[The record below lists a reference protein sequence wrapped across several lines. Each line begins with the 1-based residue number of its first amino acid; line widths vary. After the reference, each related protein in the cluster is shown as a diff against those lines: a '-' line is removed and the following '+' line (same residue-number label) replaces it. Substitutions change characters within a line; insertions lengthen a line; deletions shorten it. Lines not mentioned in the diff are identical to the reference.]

1 MKKPIGILNVKNILL
16 CFIVTFYFSY
26 IHAQSFL
33 WSGYGRGQG
42 IVTSVASNEQGNCFL
57 TGWLTKDFTVHF
69 GPYTLMDP
77 TVTHPQLEQFLVKYS
92 HNGNLLWAKQTIDSG
107 VGGAQSGGSICP
119 DRFGNLYLA
128 SNFTDTLIIGT
139 YTVVNTRELDSY
151 VAKYDPL
158 GNVKWVTHS
167 TCNRTN
173 GGTGN
178 EHISCDIN
186 GNVYLSGA
194 FGDTVNFGGHTI
206 IDSSIQFNIF
216 LVKYDSN
223 GNVKW
228 AKQSSGDGGNVS
240 FSNTNDQFG
249 NSFVTGEFEDTLSF
263 DSYQLIGG
271 ENGDFYVVKYDSNGN
286 VKWVK
291 KNIEIGSGIA
301 VGVSLAADLTGNV
314 YALGQF
320 TDSIIFGHDT
330 LMAPAR
336 LSSFFIAK
344 YDPNGNLLWVKEP
357 KILDNNSWNA
367 WSLSIDNYKHLYLS
381 VGGGYHTCKIAFG
394 GDTLSMYDTASRD
407 AASVIFKLDS
417 NGNAICS
424 SIVPAGGAQQP
435 NAIASDTSGNY
446 VYFGATA
453 LTPVIFGKDTVNPFS
468 IPAPSGGNGFPFA
481 ARWEECNPNVI
492 YAGIQDVKPIGQ
504 VVLYP
509 NPNNGSFTLALQN
522 VNEPAQVEVYNMLGE
537 NIYKTKL
544 NPTNT
549 VLSLNGQSN
558 GVYFYRVIEE
568 NGDLVGSGKMVI
580 EK

>member
-1 MKKPIGILNVKNILL
+1 M
-16 CFIVTFYFSY
+16 
-26 IHAQSFL
+26 
-33 WSGYGRGQG
+33 
-42 IVTSVASNEQGNCFL
+42 
-57 TGWLTKDFTVHF
+57 
-69 GPYTLMDP
+69 
-77 TVTHPQLEQFLVKYS
+77 
-92 HNGNLLWAKQTIDSG
+92 
-107 VGGAQSGGSICP
+107 
-119 DRFGNLYLA
+119 
-128 SNFTDTLIIGT
+128 
-139 YTVVNTRELDSY
+139 
-151 VAKYDPL
+151 
-158 GNVKWVTHS
+158 
-167 TCNRTN
+167 
-173 GGTGN
+173 
-178 EHISCDIN
+178 
-186 GNVYLSGA
+186 
-194 FGDTVNFGGHTI
+194 
-206 IDSSIQFNIF
+206 
-216 LVKYDSN
+216 
-223 GNVKW
+223 
-228 AKQSSGDGGNVS
+228 
-240 FSNTNDQFG
+240 
-249 NSFVTGEFEDTLSF
+249 
-263 DSYQLIGG
+263 
-271 ENGDFYVVKYDSNGN
+271 
-286 VKWVK
+286 
-291 KNIEIGSGIA
+291 
-301 VGVSLAADLTGNV
+301 GVSLAADLTGNV